1 VIKEIR
7 GDMKIKSALIAA
19 LLITGL
25 MPFTASYANVKPVV
39 ESFTFTPNEVE
50 LISAN
55 TNVAFELVVSHPAG
69 IRNTTTQVSLTGPF
83 GSTLSA
89 NLTRTDSPLNLA
101 LTKVTFK
108 GTLTIPQNINAGAYT
123 VSVAEVSN
131 NSSAG
136 YEYGTGVITPSKL
149 RDLVGAESALLIR
162 NNGELNLVYETFVG
176 PTHNTTL
183 GIAYSNPSVYNNNNP
198 PIWKVGETYTP
209 SKYFESRVAALPL
222 VVTTSTPTICST
234 DGKELKL
241 IATGNCTFKVSTLK
255 TKDYAL
261 KEVTQVVEITAARS
275 KPELVIGTIASQTSK
290 NLPKTVEIFRVYSP
304 SGTWILPQATTPTVC
319 IAAGFFVQ
327 IIGGGTCTLTYQSEA
342 TTTYLA
348 SDLYKVSFE
357 VTRDPQT
364 ITFSLPT
371 SANLSSKTVA
381 LSATASSGGSVLYT
395 TSTPDSCSVT
405 GSTLNLLKS
414 GNCSVAATQPGTPT
428 IAPISATATVMIAG
442 TVTPTK
448 KTITCV
454 KGKKTNVKGKKT
466 KKVSGTN
473 PKCPKGYKIKR

>member
-1 VIKEIR
+1 
-7 GDMKIKSALIAA
+7 MKLKSLLIACA
-19 LLITGL
+19 VVFSLQPSI
-25 MPFTASYANVKPVV
+25 SHANLRPVV

-55 TNVAFELVVSHPAG
+55 TNVAFELVVSHPSG
-69 IRNTTTQVSLTGPF
+69 IKNTTTQVSLTGPL
-83 GSTLSA
+83 GSTLA
-89 NLTRTDSPLNLA
+89 TNLTRTDSPVNLSLN
-101 LTKVTFK
+101 KVTFK

-136 YEYGTGVITPSKL
+136 YEYGTGLIIPSKL
-149 RDLVGAESALLIR
+149 RDLVGADSALLIR
-162 NNGELNLVYETFVG
+162 NSGELNLVYDTFVG

-198 PIWKVGETYTP
+198 PIWKVGETYIP

-255 TKDYAL
+255 TKNYAL
-261 KEVTQVVEITAARS
+261 KEVTQNVTIAAARS
-275 KPELVIGTIASQTSK
+275 KPELMVGTVANQTSK

-304 SGTWILPQATTPTVC
+304 SQTWVLPQATTPTVC
-319 IAAGFFVQ
+319 IAAGFYVQ

-381 LSATASSGGSVLYT
+381 LSATASGGGALFYT
-395 TSTPDSCSVT
+395 TSTPDSCSVA

-414 GNCSVAATQPGTPT
+414 GNCAVTATQPGTST
-428 IAPISATATVMIAG
+428 LAPISATDTVMISG
-442 TVTPTK
+442 TVAPTK
-448 KTITCV
+448 KTITC
-454 KGKKTNVKGKKT
+454 VKGKKT

-473 PKCPKGYKIKR
+473 PKCPKGYKVKR

>member
-1 VIKEIR
+1 
-7 GDMKIKSALIAA
+7 MKIKSALIAA
-19 LLITGL
+19 LLLTGL
-25 MPFTASYANVKPVV
+25 MPITASYANVKPVV

-55 TNVAFELVVSHPAG
+55 TNVEFELIVSHPSG
-69 IRNTTTQVSLTGPF
+69 IRNTTTQVTLTGPY
-83 GSTLSA
+83 GSTLVS
-89 NLTRTDSPLNLA
+89 NLTRTDSPINLSLN
-101 LTKVTFK
+101 KVTFK
-108 GTLTIPQNINAGAYT
+108 GKLTIPQNINAGAYT
-123 VSVAEVSN
+123 VSIAEVSN

-162 NNGELNLVYETFVG
+162 NNGELNLVYDTFIG
-176 PTHNTTL
+176 PTHNTSL
-183 GIAYSNPSVYNNNNP
+183 GIAYSNPSVYNNDNP

-209 SKYFESRVAALPL
+209 SKYFESRVSSLPL
-222 VVTTSTPTICST
+222 VVTALTPTICST

-261 KEVTQVVEITAARS
+261 KEVLQDVTITAARS
-275 KPELVIGTIASQTSK
+275 KPELVVGIIASQTSK

-304 SGTWILPQATTPTVC
+304 SGNWILPQATTPTVC

-348 SDLYKVSFE
+348 SDLYRVSFE

-364 ITFSLPT
+364 ITFLLPT
-371 SANLSSKTVA
+371 SVNLSSKTVA
-381 LSATASSGGSVLYT
+381 LSATASSGGALLYT
-395 TSTPDSCSVT
+395 TSTPDICSIT
-405 GSTLNLLKS
+405 GTTLNLLKS
-414 GNCSVAATQPGTPT
+414 GNCSVIATQPGTST
-428 IAPISATATVMIAG
+428 LAPISATASVMIAG
-442 TVTPTK
+442 AVAPAK
-448 KTITCV
+448 KTITCI
-454 KGKKTNVKGKKT
+454 KGKKT
-466 KKVSGTN
+466 KKVSGVN
-473 PKCPKGYKIKR
+473 PKCPKGFKVKSK

>member
-1 VIKEIR
+1 
-7 GDMKIKSALIAA
+7 MKIKSALIAA
-19 LLITGL
+19 LLITGI
-25 MPFTASYANVKPVV
+25 MPISASYANVRPVV
-39 ESFTFTPNEVE
+39 ESFTITPNEVE

-55 TNVAFELVVSHPAG
+55 TNVAFELIVSHPAG
-69 IRNTTTQVSLTGPF
+69 IKNTTTQVSLTGPF
-83 GSTLSA
+83 GSTLA
-89 NLTRTDSPLNLA
+89 TNLTRIDSPVNLA
-101 LTKVTFK
+101 LNKVTFK
-108 GTLTIPQNINAGAYT
+108 GVITIPQNINAGAYT

-136 YEYGTGVITPSKL
+136 YEFGTGVITPSKL

-162 NNGELNLVYETFVG
+162 NNGELNLVYDTFVG

-183 GIAYSNPSVYNNNNP
+183 GIAYNNPSVYNNNNP

-209 SKYFESRVAALPL
+209 GKYFETRVSSLSL

-241 IATGNCTFKVSTLK
+241 IATGSCTFKVSTLK
-255 TKDYAL
+255 TKDYVL
-261 KEVTQVVEITAARS
+261 KEVTQNVTIAAARS
-275 KPELVIGTIASQTSK
+275 KPELIVGTIASQTSK
-290 NLPKTVEIFRVYSP
+290 SLPKTIEIFRVYSP
-304 SGTWILPQATTPTVC
+304 SGTWIFPQSTTPTVC

-327 IIGGGTCTLTYQSEA
+327 IVGGGTCTLTYQSEA
-342 TTTYLA
+342 TTAYLA
-348 SDLYKVSFE
+348 SDLYRVSFE

-371 SANLSSKTVA
+371 SANLASKTVA
-381 LSATASSGGSVLYT
+381 LSATTSSGGSVIYT

-414 GNCSVAATQPGTPT
+414 GNCSVTATQPGSST
-428 IAPISATATVMIAG
+428 IAPISATTTLIIAG

-448 KTITCV
+448 KTITC
-454 KGKKTNVKGKKT
+454 VKGKKT

-473 PKCPKGYKIKR
+473 PKCPKGYKVKR

>member
-1 VIKEIR
+1 
-7 GDMKIKSALIAA
+7 MKIKSALIAA

-25 MPFTASYANVKPVV
+25 IPITASYANVKPVV

-69 IRNTTTQVSLTGPF
+69 IKNTTTQVSLTGPF
-83 GSTLSA
+83 GSTLA
-89 NLTRTDSPLNLA
+89 TNLSRIDSPINLA
-101 LTKVTFK
+101 LSKVTFK
-108 GTLTIPQNINAGAYT
+108 GTLTIPQNINNGAYT

-149 RDLVGAESALLIR
+149 RELVGAESALLIR
-162 NNGELNLVYETFVG
+162 NNGELNLVYDTFVG

-209 SKYFESRVAALPL
+209 SKYFESRVLSLPL

-241 IATGNCTFKVSTLK
+241 IATGSCTFKVATLK

-290 NLPKTVEIFRVYSP
+290 NLPKTIEIFRVYSP
-304 SGTWILPQATTPTVC
+304 SGTWVLPQATTPTVC

-342 TTTYLA
+342 TTTYLT
-348 SDLYKVSFE
+348 SGLYRVSFE

-364 ITFSLPT
+364 ISFSLPT
-371 SANLSSKTVA
+371 SANLSGKTVA
-381 LSATASSGGSVLYT
+381 LSAISSSGGALLYT
-395 TSTPDSCSVT
+395 TSTTDNCSIA

-414 GNCSVAATQPGTPT
+414 GNCSVTATQPGTST
-428 IAPISATATVMIAG
+428 LAPISATATVMITG
-442 TVTPTK
+442 TIAPTK
-448 KTITCV
+448 KSIIC
-454 KGKKTNVKGKKT
+454 VKGKKT
-466 KKVSGTN
+466 KKVSGIN
-473 PKCPKGYKIKR
+473 PKCPKGFRLSNFTR